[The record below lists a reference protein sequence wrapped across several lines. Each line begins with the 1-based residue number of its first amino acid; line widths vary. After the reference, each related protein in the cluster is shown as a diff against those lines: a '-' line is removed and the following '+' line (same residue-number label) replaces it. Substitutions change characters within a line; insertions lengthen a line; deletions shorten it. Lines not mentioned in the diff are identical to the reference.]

1 MAINVDISKITGINQ
16 VGNSYQRKSA
26 VPLDYY
32 SLFNTKAEA
41 EAYAASNPVSYVGQV
56 ISYIDGGEV
65 KVCVIAN
72 ADGLLKEV
80 GTAPVG
86 AENGAINVT
95 ESGEVSVNVDG
106 KSIAIAN
113 NKIAMHAF
121 GTAYYEYVPEVKDE
135 EGNVTQEAS
144 YAKVE
149 VSESKPWKAGLEPK
163 VVTENGQ
170 LVIGWFEPNPTTIE
184 GVNDQVTAV
193 QGTVADLEASVG
205 VPSAEGQEATG
216 LYKEVEDVQAEVEDL
231 ADSVG
236 TSEDALGDNVD
247 TLWAHVNDHEG
258 RIAELESKVE
268 PTAEAI
274 EAAQDRADAAY
285 ALAEKKVDAEAYA
298 TDKKALQDED
308 AAIRAIAE
316 GARDTIN
323 TFLNSE
329 EIDETVN
336 TLKELQAEIEKMTD
350 ATELTQALASKA
362 DVDSVYTKEE
372 TNDLLDEKQDVIP
385 ENTYDA
391 YGAAAAAQSAAE
403 AKAAELATAAK
414 EAAIEDAKKYEAKA
428 DASAVYTK
436 EEADALIN
444 VKANA
449 ADVYAK
455 SETYTQKQV
464 DELLEGIQAGS
475 SESAASVNTKLEA
488 LKKTLNNEIYG
499 NDEGTGDSR
508 IDTAEA
514 KLAGIAEGAQVNVI
528 ESVAVADAEKSRLIV
543 STVGKAVS
551 IDDSGLRTDIADAKK
566 AGTDAATVAS
576 QAVQAAGEN
585 ANKIQTN
592 INDITN
598 LKTLTGEH
606 TEKISAIE
614 SANSTHDA
622 EFKAL
627 KSTVEGHT
635 STLAGKAE
643 QSALNEV
650 SAKASANEQAI
661 KTLNETT
668 IPGVNAEIAKKA
680 NSADVYTKA
689 EIGTIASNKTIV
701 EMIADAQAAAT
712 YNDSEVRGLIGD
724 NATAIE
730 NITKEGGAIDTAVA
744 AEAAIARAAE
754 KKNADDIAAINA
766 VLNTVDSE
774 DTITSLKEL
783 AIWVEE
789 HGGEASKMAEAIE
802 DNADAIAA
810 INDETNGVLAQAKA
824 HSDANLAT
832 AKAYA
837 DAEIAKVHGVDDK
850 TIKLAENKAY
860 VAEVSTDILVQGAQ
874 ELVLCG
880 GNASGFATV

>member
-56 ISYIDGGEV
+56 ISYIHEGEV

-72 ADGLLKEV
+72 AAGLLKEV

-86 AENGAINVT
+86 DGKTI
-95 ESGEVSVNVDG
+95 EVSAEGAVALLGAASAANGTLPMIEEVDG
-106 KSIAIAN
+106 KSKLVWKTLEQIGAGDGNDNTTYAFSFADQKITVTPSLNGVAQAAIEIDLSVFATEDEMAAAIKDAIDALPEDKDTTYTLSLSGMELTLTPSEGEAQKVTIDAY
-113 NKIAMHAF
+113 NKEEVDAK
-121 GTAYYEYVPEVKDE
+121 VKD
-135 EGNVTQEAS
+135 
-144 YAKVE
+144 AK
-149 VSESKPWKAGLEPK
+149 
-163 VVTENGQ
+163 
-170 LVIGWFEPNPTTIE
+170 
-184 GVNDQVTAV
+184 
-193 QGTVADLEASVG
+193 
-205 VPSAEGQEATG
+205 
-216 LYKEVEDVQAEVEDL
+216 
-231 ADSVG
+231 
-236 TSEDALGDNVD
+236 
-247 TLWAHVNDHEG
+247 
-258 RIAELESKVE
+258 
-268 PTAEAI
+268 
-274 EAAQDRADAAY
+274 DRADAAY
-285 ALAEKKVDAEAYA
+285 ALAEKKVDAESYA

-323 TFLNSE
+323 TFLNSQ

-336 TLKELQAEIEKMTD
+336 TLKEIQVEIEKMTD
-350 ATELTQALASKA
+350 ATELAQALASKA
-362 DVDSVYTKEE
+362 DKTELQNVDKKFENYTTTEDMN
-372 TNDLLDEKQDVIP
+372 TLLAGKQNVIP

-391 YGAAAAAQSAAE
+391 YGAAASAQSAAE

-414 EAAIEDAKKYEAKA
+414 EAAIGDADGKLALKA

-436 EEADALIN
+436 SEADDLVGA
-444 VKANA
+444 KANA

-464 DELLEGIQAGS
+464 DDLLEGIQAGS

-528 ESVAVADAEKSRLIV
+528 ESVAKKDADCRIV
-543 STVGKAVS
+543 VETNGKAVT
-551 IDDSGLRTDIADAKK
+551 IDDANLRNDISNAKQ
-566 AGTDAATVAS
+566 AGTDAGVVAS
-576 QAVQAAGEN
+576 RAEAAASQNAQAIQGHAT
-585 ANKIQTN
+585 KIG
-592 INDITN
+592 N
-598 LKTLTGEH
+598 LETLTGQH
-606 TEKISAIE
+606 STDI
-614 SANSTHDA
+614 ANLQAADTAHNA
-622 EFKAL
+622 LYEAL
-627 KSTVEGHT
+627 KGTVEGHT
-635 STLAGKAE
+635 SQIAGKAD
-643 QSALNEV
+643 QSAV
-650 SAKASANEQAI
+650 DAAAQKASANEQAI

-668 IPGVNAEIAKKA
+668 VPAINGEIAKKA
-680 NSADVYTKA
+680 DADKVYTKT
-689 EIGTIASNKTIV
+689 EIGAIAENKTIV
-701 EMIADAQAAAT
+701 QMIADAQAAAT
-712 YNDSEVRGLIGD
+712 YNDTKVKEDIQK

-730 NITKEGGAIDTAVA
+730 NITKEGGAIAVAVKAEADRA
-744 AEAAIARAAE
+744 AEAEQAL
-754 KKNADDIAAINA
+754 ADDIAEINA
-766 VLNTVDSE
+766 LLNTVSSE
-774 DTITSLKEL
+774 DNITSLKEL

-789 HGGEASKMAEAIE
+789 HGGEASKMAESIKA
-802 DNADAIAA
+802 NADAIEL
-810 INDETNGVLAQAKA
+810 INDAEKGILVQAKA

-832 AKAYA
+832 AKAYT
-837 DAEIAKVHGVDDK
+837 DAEIAKIHGVDDK